1 MEQAAGSDVL
11 LAYGATGLL
20 AAFNAAGVL
29 DAPDVRTAQTI
40 GRIGREPEE
49 RVVLALALAVRA
61 LRSGSVCI
69 DLRTV
74 STLAFEESE
83 AGIDLS
89 SLPWPDPAEWLAL
102 VAASGLVADGP
113 DQPGGRPLRLAN
125 GLLYLERYWHQE
137 EQVRQALQQRL
148 AADPPDL
155 DRERLRVALDRL
167 FRRSAA
173 GHSTDGQQLA
183 VAVSALGRVA
193 VIAGGPGTGKTTTV
207 ARLLALL
214 TDQPGPTPR
223 IALAAPTGKAA
234 ARLAEAVRSEAA
246 KLPPEDCQRIGDVS
260 ASTLHRLLGW
270 LPGSRGRFRHDAN
283 NQLPHDLVI
292 VDEMSMVSLTMMA
305 RLLEAVRPSARLIL
319 VGDPDQLSS
328 VEALSLIHI

>member
-1 MEQAAGSDVL
+1 MRAAVEQAAGSDVL
-11 LAYGATGLL
+11 LAYGTTGLL
-20 AAFNAAGVL
+20 ADFNAAGVL

-40 GRIGREPEE
+40 GRIGREPDE

-137 EQVRQALQQRL
+137 EQVRR
-148 AADPPDL
+148 AAPATP
-155 DRERLRVALDRL
+155 
-167 FRRSAA
+167 RRRPA
-173 GHSTDGQQLA
+173 GHRSRTAQ
-183 VAVSALGRVA
+183 GR
-193 VIAGGPGTGKTTTV
+193 
-207 ARLLALL
+207 
-214 TDQPGPTPR
+214 PGP
-223 IALAAPTGKAA
+223 
-234 ARLAEAVRSEAA
+234 AVPGEPMR
-246 KLPPEDCQRIGDVS
+246 RTRRTVS
-260 ASTLHRLLGW
+260 SS
-270 LPGSRGRFRHDAN
+270 PS
-283 NQLPHDLVI
+283 
-292 VDEMSMVSLTMMA
+292 
-305 RLLEAVRPSARLIL
+305 PSARS
-319 VGDPDQLSS
+319 VG
-328 VEALSLIHI
+328 